1 MCPDIWKTQLHIAV
15 LFMRHYCEAGGRL
28 REKRMRMK
36 GQRGCADIGVHHRL
50 SVGLSARLEK
60 GQHHVGIILQKLT
73 LYSFNPFPLS
83 GWTSLLIFNQVNG
96 VWGSKQSLPV
106 SHGLAGSERALTKCD
121 FPSACLWL
129 PNPILLSFQPL
140 QVQAVS

>member
-1 MCPDIWKTQLHIAV
+1 MS
-15 LFMRHYCEAGGRL
+15 
-28 REKRMRMK
+28 
-36 GQRGCADIGVHHRL
+36 ADIGVHHRL

-60 GQHHVGIILQKLT
+60 GQHHVGMILQKLT

-106 SHGLAGSERALTKCD
+106 SHGLAGSESALTKCD

>member
-1 MCPDIWKTQLHIAV
+1 MPWYLENTASHCCAV
-15 LFMRHYCEAGGRL
+15 HEALLWSRRETGGKENANERAE
-28 REKRMRMK
+28 RRS
-36 GQRGCADIGVHHRL
+36 ADIGVHHRL

-60 GQHHVGIILQKLT
+60 GQHHVGMILQKLT

-96 VWGSKQSLPV
+96 VWGPSRASQSHTGWQESEGLDEMWFPQCLSV
-106 SHGLAGSERALTKCD
+106 VAQSHT
-121 FPSACLWL
+121 P
-129 PNPILLSFQPL
+129 LLSAL